1 MIRILLLLRKLYRQP
16 THAPAPACVFT
27 LFIARVRR
35 RGGVHPNALSDTL
48 SEGARCGARAVGCAE
63 KGRKKKSRERKKKNG
78 QGDIPSGKYSCH
90 DEGPSRCPQIDAI
103 PFLDKRESA
112 QWRNSFPSL
121 PAHNRLSR
129 ACAENISKKTL
140 SHMTSSVSLFP
151 AFPRATAVIRWRRRQ
166 RQRSVT
172 HASAS
177 AAVVVTNDA
186 LLVKKD
192 SEPSV
197 MKDAM
202 GGSLEFLSFE
212 GATTLSTWPEGSSRR
227 VRVWLPPRYGVDP
240 APKGG
245 YPTFILCDGQNLFDD
260 ELSFAPQSWHGDH
273 HTYKNIVLQV
283 LLVVPGTRDMIIKS
297 SITTNFLPG

>member
-1 MIRILLLLRKLYRQP
+1 MSDPNPAAEEVVSP
-16 THAPAPACVFT
+16 T
-27 LFIARVRR
+27 
-35 RGGVHPNALSDTL
+35 N
-48 SEGARCGARAVGCAE
+48 ARACASVRLHPLHRACAASGRRASQRTVGHTFRRSTVRCACRGMRRE
-63 KGRKKKSRERKKKNG
+63 RKKKKSRERKNRNG

-112 QWRNSFPSL
+112 QWQNNSPSL

-129 ACAENISKKTL
+129 ACAENISKKSL

-166 RQRSVT
+166 RQRSLT

-260 ELSFAPQSWHGDH
+260 ELSFAPQSWHGNH
-273 HTYKNIVLQV
+273 HTYKNIFRQ
-283 LLVVPGTRDMIIKS
+283 LLVPGTVLVI
-297 SITTNFLPG
+297 